1 MGLFSKGLSQ
11 KDKYLAQANSAIN
24 LMNFYDK
31 ELKGNISI
39 EQCTN
44 MISSLTVVF
53 EELYKITPFIK
64 NEFDIQPDNIE
75 DFKKLYGNKLRSIV
89 YDKKQ
94 EILEKYNKT
103 GQLRYYSQLVNLND
117 EIINSKKL
125 FPEFIEYL
133 DNDDLEKIIS
143 EGEK

>member
-1 MGLFSKGLSQ
+1 MGLSQ
-11 KDKYLAQANSAIN
+11 KEKYLIQAESAIN
-24 LMNFYDK
+24 LMNIRNE
-31 ELKGNISI
+31 ELENNNLDIVQCANII
-39 EQCTN
+39 DGLI
-44 MISSLTVVF
+44 MVF
-53 EELYKITPFIK
+53 DELYKITPFIK

-75 DFKKLYGNKLRSIV
+75 DFKKLYGNKLRSII

-94 EILEKYNKT
+94 ETLEKYNKT

-117 EIINSKKL
+117 EIINAKKL

-133 DNDDLEKIIS
+133 NNDDLEKIIS

>member
-1 MGLFSKGLSQ
+1 MGLSQ
-11 KDKYLAQANSAIN
+11 KEKYLIQAESAIN
-24 LMNFYDK
+24 LMNIRNE
-31 ELKGNISI
+31 ELENNNLDIVQCANII
-39 EQCTN
+39 DGLI
-44 MISSLTVVF
+44 MVF
-53 EELYKITPFIK
+53 DELYKITPFIK

-75 DFKKLYGNKLRSIV
+75 DFKELYGNKLRSII

-94 EILEKYNKT
+94 ETLEKYNKT

-117 EIINSKKL
+117 EIINAKKL

-133 DNDDLEKIIS
+133 NNDDLEKIIS